1 MATGSPS
8 FDPTRSSPRRHP
20 PDGAADAAVARY
32 GAGLTSLAELARTL
46 GVTRAEA
53 RALLARRG
61 VRIRHP
67 GRPSGRSA
75 LAHVLTEP
83 FLRAEVVERG
93 RRVADVAASVGCS
106 PKTVRA
112 YLAKWAIT
120 AARTPSGAPPS
131 APGRVGRASPGRRS
145 GTGLAREALW
155 EAYVVQGVSTTSIA
169 AIAGCAPSTVV
180 RDLRRLGIPVRSRG
194 GAQPPQVRHRDRQAG
209 IRRALVRADT

>member
-75 LAHVLTEP
+75 LAQCADRTVPARRSGRTGTT
-83 FLRAEVVERG
+83 RRRRGGERG
-93 RRVADVAASVGCS
+93 VQSE
-106 PKTVRA
+106 TVRA